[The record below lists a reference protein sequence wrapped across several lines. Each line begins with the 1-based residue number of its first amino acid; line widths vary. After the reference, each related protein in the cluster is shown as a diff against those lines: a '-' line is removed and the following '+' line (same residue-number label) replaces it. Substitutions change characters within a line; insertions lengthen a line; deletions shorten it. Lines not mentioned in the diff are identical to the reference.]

1 MFIIHNMLLFQLSLS
16 EYRRRKESQANVTKE
31 KETELGTNDVTRPSP
46 SVSPNT
52 SLAAYEEITQQVI
65 AKSLELESKL
75 ALKSGPSIFETSVAK
90 EEPKQWE
97 NLNDRL
103 RRQFGVNVPED
114 IPKKHPRL
122 SPPLEYIPTPPPIN
136 TSRCKNN

>member
-1 MFIIHNMLLFQLSLS
+1 M
-16 EYRRRKESQANVTKE
+16 
-31 KETELGTNDVTRPSP
+31 TRPSP
-46 SVSPNT
+46 SVSPST

-75 ALKSGPSIFETSVAK
+75 ALKSGPSLFESSVSK

-103 RRQFGVNVPED
+103 RRQFGVNITED
-114 IPKKHPRL
+114 LPKRLPRL
-122 SPPLEYIPTPPPIN
+122 SPPSDYLSTPIES
-136 TSRCKNN
+136 SRCKNLLDKYILHQVYQIKNVD

>member
-1 MFIIHNMLLFQLSLS
+1 MS
-16 EYRRRKESQANVTKE
+16 
-31 KETELGTNDVTRPSP
+31 
-46 SVSPNT
+46 
-52 SLAAYEEITQQVI
+52 
-65 AKSLELESKL
+65 
-75 ALKSGPSIFETSVAK
+75 K

-122 SPPLEYIPTPPPIN
+122 SPPLEYIPTPPPIDS
-136 TSRCKNN
+136 SRCKHLKKCYLIIIIFY